1 MSNIARLP
9 SAAKPTVIA
18 LHCSAASGREWRQL
32 DHDLGDR
39 FSLIAPDLIGNGTS
53 GHWTGEHPFTL
64 ADEAAL
70 AVRIIDAAKRPVH
83 LVGHSYGGGVALRVA
98 RERPSQVAS
107 LTLYE
112 PSAFHVLK
120 TLGAD
125 GRMALD
131 EIRTIARNLDGAVL
145 SGDYRTAARRFVD
158 YWGGEGSWAAL
169 RADAQAELIR
179 YLPKGCLDF
188 RALIEEPTPLA
199 AYRRFTFPV
208 LLLRGEFA
216 PAPAQLIS
224 RQLARTMKFA
234 SLRIVP
240 GAGHMGPFSHS
251 EVVSAMMADH
261 IARAEPH
268 LDATGNDLAAPIRSA
283 A

>member
-1 MSNIARLP
+1 MSTIARLP

-32 DHDLGDR
+32 AVQLGDR
-39 FSLIAPDLIGNGTS
+39 FSLIAPDLIGCGS
-53 GHWTGEHPFTL
+53 RGHWTGEHAFTL
-64 ADEAAL
+64 SDEAAL
-70 AVRIIDAAKRPVH
+70 AVRIIDAADRPVH

-98 RERPSQVAS
+98 RERPRRVAS

-112 PSAFHVLK
+112 PTAFHVLK
-120 TLGAD
+120 TRGAA

-131 EIRTIARNLDGAVL
+131 EIRAIAGDLDRDVL
-145 SGDYRTAARRFVD
+145 SGAYRIAARRFVD

-169 RADAQAELIR
+169 RAEAQAELVR
-179 YLPKGCLDF
+179 YVPKGCLDF
-188 RALIEEPTPLA
+188 RALIEERTPLA
-199 AYRRFTFPV
+199 AYRRFNFPV

-216 PAPAQLIS
+216 PAPTQLIS
-224 RQLARTMKFA
+224 RKLARTMKFA
-234 SLRIVP
+234 SLRIFP

-268 LDATGNDLAAPIRSA
+268 LDATETELAAPVRSA